1 MTDKQTSEN
10 EIIKNASDRMEKYK
24 RMNLSTRE
32 MRRLEILV
40 HDLANEQVNAYRL
53 KGWLKQRE
61 SELSEVKASAIDAR
75 EHYNRVHDV
84 YLDYCDMLV
93 IVSDLDADAYH
104 MHMLAHHALY
114 ALLDDQNYNMS
125 SLLDILDNCQS
136 VSIYDGYDSLDDVY
150 NDCYK
155 DADTIAGDALG
166 YFSYMQSAFVFDY
179 SENGKQCRA
188 VLIAN

>member
-1 MTDKQTSEN
+1 MTNNQTNEN
-10 EIIKNASDRMEKYK
+10 EIIKNASDKMAAYK

-32 MRRLEILV
+32 LRRLEILV
-40 HDLANEQVNAYRL
+40 HDLANEQVNAFRL

-61 SELSEVKASAIDAR
+61 SELSAAKASAIDAR

-84 YLDYCDMLV
+84 YTDYGDMLG
-93 IVSDLDADAYH
+93 IVSDLDTDAYH

-114 ALLDDQNYNMS
+114 ALLADQNYNMS
-125 SLLDILDNCQS
+125 SLFDILDNSQS

-150 NDCYK
+150 NDFYK

-166 YFSYMQSAFVFDY
+166 YFSYMQSAFTFDY
-179 SENGKQCRA
+179 SEDGKQCHA
-188 VLIAN
+188 VFIAN